1 DLSCAPGG
9 DGVITID
16 VTSTA
21 GDPTAFE
28 YSDDNGA
35 SWQDENYFVGLG
47 AGNHLFFARHKLTG
61 CMVSV
66 SETILDPNTFTI
78 DVDVVSHVDCY
89 GSATGEISFSLIDA
103 TYPIAGGF
111 NWTIYN
117 TNGTPVDTSD
127 DVFIDSGT
135 STTVPVSHNGLSVG
149 SYRLVIV
156 QDDFPECTNET
167 AFTINGPSA
176 VLAATTTG
184 TEITC
189 DQIDI
194 GIIDVHASGGWGD
207 YGYFV
212 DLTSAPVPV
221 DSDYVTDT
229 RFENLVAGDYTI

>member
-1 DLSCAPGG
+1 HASITVNSATGGTGTYVRYEFINNDGNVVVQNGSNNTYIETNTVGGDYTINLYDSNGCVGTTTATIDPFDAITDIEADITTDLSCAPGG

-16 VTSTA
+16 VTSIA

-135 STTVPVSHNGLSVG
+135 STTVPV
-149 SYRLVIV
+149 
-156 QDDFPECTNET
+156 
-167 AFTINGPSA
+167 
-176 VLAATTTG
+176 
-184 TEITC
+184 
-189 DQIDI
+189 
-194 GIIDVHASGGWGD
+194 
-207 YGYFV
+207 
-212 DLTSAPVPV
+212 
-221 DSDYVTDT
+221 
-229 RFENLVAGDYTI
+229 